1 VDRVTEKVVRIV
13 TLDTDHALAL
23 ASDKVRLLE
32 WSAGAWRVAA
42 EKAEQGF
49 PFNTFVFGE
58 EVWVEYGIDRVARIR
73 WEARQLDV
81 RLFETFP
88 WKNSGYVSLGRVGHT
103 IIMTAG
109 VGERAYFDEE
119 KNDFVQSP
127 ELDHLLARTSHF
139 PLRVFETADGSLWFA
154 HAEGIEQL
162 RRTASGY
169 VVDDQ
174 NFDMIQ
180 QASPI
185 LQILDGGDIWI
196 SAARYLAHVE
206 PLKNMPDTRSR
217 PALVSVSDVQTG
229 ADLFDGFHPN
239 WEKLAAIPSANSSLR
254 FHFFGGTY
262 ARARDPQFQFKLTG
276 LNEDWLPPTSEAS
289 FTLTGLREGHYEL
302 SVRAVEGGAPVG
314 QTLIVPFSVVPPF
327 YRSWKA
333 GIIYGVMAAGLA
345 GWIVALLLSRERRQR
360 ARLERL
366 VDIRTQELQRAAEE
380 AQQAAKAKSQFLA
393 NMSHEIRTPMNGVIG
408 MSNLLMNTPLT
419 PDQRDFVETIR
430 TSGESLMTVINDIL
444 DFSKLEAGKLRLE
457 NIPFDLRKLVSDI
470 LRLLAPLTAD
480 KGLVLSS
487 SVDPAL
493 SEKFRGDPARL
504 RQILLNLLS
513 NAVKFTPDGSVDVR
527 VTMAPRSG
535 NVDTDKTLL
544 RFEVIDSGIG
554 IAPETQARLFQPFT
568 QADASMT
575 RRFGGTGLGLAISR
589 QIIHLMGGEMGVVSE
604 VGEGSKFWFT
614 LALAHVPAAD
624 GGANAAG
631 SDGKSD
637 EIDLRGLR
645 VLVAE
650 DNVVNQRVIERQL
663 AQIGCIVRC
672 ANNGLLAV
680 EALKEATFDL
690 ILMDCQM
697 PEMDGYEATR
707 VIRQS
712 EYRDIPIIAF
722 TAHALPSEREKCL
735 VAGMNDCLTKPVR
748 LQELKAALA
757 RALQAR
763 I

>member
-1 VDRVTEKVVRIV
+1 M
-13 TLDTDHALAL
+13 
-23 ASDKVRLLE
+23 
-32 WSAGAWRVAA
+32 AGDDA
-42 EKAEQGF
+42 EA
-49 PFNTFVFGE
+49 
-58 EVWVEYGIDRVARIR
+58 
-73 WEARQLDV
+73 
-81 RLFETFP
+81 
-88 WKNSGYVSLGRVGHT
+88 
-103 IIMTAG
+103 
-109 VGERAYFDEE
+109 
-119 KNDFVQSP
+119 
-127 ELDHLLARTSHF
+127 
-139 PLRVFETADGSLWFA
+139 
-154 HAEGIEQL
+154 
-162 RRTASGY
+162 
-169 VVDDQ
+169 
-174 NFDMIQ
+174 
-180 QASPI
+180 
-185 LQILDGGDIWI
+185 
-196 SAARYLAHVE
+196 
-206 PLKNMPDTRSR
+206 
-217 PALVSVSDVQTG
+217 
-229 ADLFDGFHPN
+229 
-239 WEKLAAIPSANSSLR
+239 
-254 FHFFGGTY
+254 
-262 ARARDPQFQFKLTG
+262 
-276 LNEDWLPPTSEAS
+276 
-289 FTLTGLREGHYEL
+289 TLTGLREGHCDL
-302 SVRAVEGGAPVG
+302 SVGAVEGGAPVG

-333 GIIYGVMAAGLA
+333 GIIYGVVAGGLA
-345 GWIVALLLSRERRQR
+345 GWIVSLLLNRERRQR

-380 AQQAAKAKSQFLA
+380 AKQAAKAKSQFLA

-457 NIPFDLRKLVSDI
+457 NISFDLRKLVSDI
-470 LRLLAPLTAD
+470 LRLLAPLAAD

-487 SVDPAL
+487 SVEPGL

-513 NAVKFTPDGSVDVR
+513 NAVKFTPNGSVDVR

-535 NVDTDKTLL
+535 NIDTDKTLL

-624 GGANAAG
+624 GLTNAAG
-631 SDGKSD
+631 PDGKSE

-663 AQIGCIVRC
+663 SQIGCIVRC

-680 EALKEATFDL
+680 EALKESTFDL
-690 ILMDCQM
+690 VLMDCQM

-712 EYRDIPIIAF
+712 EHRDLPIIAF

-748 LQELKAALA
+748 LQELKAALG

-763 I
+763 A